1 MLILNRDF
9 QPPAD
14 GWYHLARPG
23 DIPHASSGLIQVV
36 DQAALLSIVNRFK
49 ADAQAAGDRFAGLLV
64 DFDHFSLDTDK
75 PSEAAGWIMDL
86 QNRKDGLWAQ
96 IRWSDTG
103 EAAVTGGR
111 YRFLSPVWNRAD
123 CEELGDKRIRP
134 LRITNAAVTNDPNF
148 KGLCPLS
155 NRRNVKNSASSDKP
169 ETNIEE
175 PMDYK
180 AKLIELLGLGA
191 DAADADI
198 EAAIAAKQA
207 DVANEEA
214 EAEKKKTEEVVNRLR
229 NRVKELETAALSAK
243 VDATLKEFDGVI
255 TNREDVKAGLM
266 ANFDGTLKVL
276 RGLKTAA
283 LPNRRD
289 GKLPANDAGGQDDSA
304 ARAQAAKIRNRA
316 KEIQATNR
324 GLSFTSAF
332 ERAKAEIIS

>member
-9 QPPAD
+9 QPPSD

-23 DIPHASSGLIQVV
+23 DIPHPASGLVQVV

-49 ADAQAAGDRFAGLLV
+49 SDATAAGDRFAGLLV
-64 DFDHFSLDTDK
+64 DFDHFSLDSDK
-75 PSEAAGWIMDL
+75 PSEAAGWIMDME
-86 QNRKDGLWAQ
+86 NRSDGLWAK

-103 EAAVTGGR
+103 EAAVNGGR
-111 YRFLSPVWNRAD
+111 YRFLSPVWNRVD
-123 CEELGDKRIRP
+123 CEELGGNRVRP
-134 LRITNAAVTNDPNF
+134 HRITNAAVTNDPNF
-148 KGLCPLS
+148 KGLTPLS
-155 NRRNVKNSASSDKP
+155 NRRNVNNSANNNKP
-169 ETNIEE
+169 ETKPEGT
-175 PMDYK
+175 MDYK

-214 EAEKKKTEEVVNRLR
+214 EAEKKKTDEVCNRLR
-229 NRVKELETAALSAK
+229 NRVKELEAAALTQK
-243 VDATLKEFDGVI
+243 VDATLKDFEGVI

-276 RGLKTAA
+276 RAMKTAA